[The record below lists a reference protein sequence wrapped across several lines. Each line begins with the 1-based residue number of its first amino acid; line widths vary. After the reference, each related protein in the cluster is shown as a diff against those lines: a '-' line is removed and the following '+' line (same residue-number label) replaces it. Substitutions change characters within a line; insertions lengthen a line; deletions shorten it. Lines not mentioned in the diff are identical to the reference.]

1 MARCW
6 LNGGPSPRG
15 ARGALSYLGIHRGGR
30 AELGSEVKTKETQQR
45 VSQSHPVGQHRMGTA
60 FRRPLGGVGGVLSA
74 GSSPQQMKTRPRNW
88 LLAAQLQGDLL
99 LPKVPS

>member
-30 AELGSEVKTKETQQR
+30 AELGSEVRTKETQQR
-45 VSQSHPVGQHRMGTA
+45 VSQSHPVGQHRIGDSLSEAPGWSGWGTVC
-60 FRRPLGGVGGVLSA
+60 GKQHSA
-74 GSSPQQMKTRPRNW
+74 NENQ
-88 LLAAQLQGDLL
+88 A
-99 LPKVPS
+99 